1 MSPSDE
7 IFDNCFSPSKDS
19 LFLRGTEQG
28 RSSTFWRGD
37 GTPER
42 WARVSTWF
50 SSWKSVLLDSSFSSW
65 NIFFL
70 CLPICW
76 PYKATD
82 LKSHRD
88 VSFLLGIWKE
98 VLQSKWVD
106 AMTVSVIQLARALTF
121 LGDVNVGGLV
131 WVQLPAVTLSRCGI
145 LNTKLLV
152 ALPVPQLPH
161 Q

>member
-28 RSSTFWRGD
+28 RSSTLWCGD

-76 PYKATD
+76 PYKAAD
-82 LKSHRD
+82 L
-88 VSFLLGIWKE
+88 
-98 VLQSKWVD
+98 
-106 AMTVSVIQLARALTF
+106 
-121 LGDVNVGGLV
+121 
-131 WVQLPAVTLSRCGI
+131 
-145 LNTKLLV
+145 TKLLTLKV
-152 ALPVPQLPH
+152 TGMFPSFWGSEKRSYRANGWCHDSFCDSACQGFDLSGRCECWWPSVGATASRDS
-161 Q
+161 